1 MKRSQFRR
9 LMDILLRTLG
19 RQTRRTIAQY
29 GVPVTDA
36 QRVEVATAL
45 LPHIQRARLQS
56 HALGVQL
63 LEAQADGMG
72 LQMPEVAP
80 VRPYERQAV
89 VTVLENVTR
98 VEKPSRTGSSVTVT
112 DDNEIP
118 DDAPRVSVTVLD
130 PVTRRD
136 SRVTVEVTEDNR
148 RDPEVVKVISDRV
161 VSVAE
166 RHARMPSREAVTDT
180 VESDEAEELGEV
192 IGFAR
197 VLTGAESCGF
207 CAMLA
212 SRGPTFTEKS
222 TVGPVSREAASAFF
236 VSSRSKRYDANELK
250 AYHNNCDC
258 EVVLVR
264 EGEDWPG
271 MDQYD
276 ALERLWID
284 VTDGKRLSAE
294 GARKAFAKRFREEVA
309 NGNGGRFVPDVD

>member
-9 LMDILLRTLG
+9 LMGILLRTLG

-45 LPHIQRARLQS
+45 LPHIQRARVQS

-72 LQMPEVAP
+72 MPMPEVAP

-89 VTVLENVTR
+89 VTALENVTR
-98 VEKPSRTGSSVTVT
+98 VEKPRRTGPSVTVT

-148 RDPEVVKVISDRV
+148 RDPEVVKVVTDKAVAV
-161 VSVAE
+161 VE
-166 RHARMPSREAVTDT
+166 RHARMPSREAVTDAADA
-180 VESDEAEELGEV
+180 VDEYRGAK
-192 IGFAR
+192 IGWAR

-207 CAMLA
+207 CQMLV
-212 SRGPTFTEKS
+212 SRGPVYRSEQTA
-222 TVGPVSREAASAFF
+222 SRIGGSQ
-236 VSSRSKRYDANELK
+236 K
-250 AYHNNCDC
+250 AYHDNCDC

-264 EGEDWPG
+264 EDQDWVG
-271 MDQYD
+271 REEYE
-276 ALERLWID
+276 ALEQLWASS
-284 VTDGKRLSAE
+284 TAGTNGKSAL
-294 GARKAFAKRFREEVA
+294 KAFTAALNQEIVDGTASRFIADPDREL
-309 NGNGGRFVPDVD
+309 DTDI

>member
-45 LPHIQRARLQS
+45 LPHIQRARVQS

-72 LQMPEVAP
+72 MPMPEVAP

-89 VTVLENVTR
+89 VTALENVTR
-98 VEKPSRTGSSVTVT
+98 VEKPRRTGPSVTVT

-148 RDPEVVKVISDRV
+148 RDPEVVKVVTDKAVAV
-161 VSVAE
+161 VE
-166 RHARMPSREAVTDT
+166 RHARMPSREAVTDAADA
-180 VESDEAEELGEV
+180 VDEYRGAK
-192 IGFAR
+192 IGWAR

-207 CAMLA
+207 CQMLA
-212 SRGPTFTEKS
+212 SRGPVYRSEQTA
-222 TVGPVSREAASAFF
+222 SRIGGSQ
-236 VSSRSKRYDANELK
+236 K
-250 AYHNNCDC
+250 AYHDNCDC

-264 EGEDWPG
+264 EDQDWVG
-271 MDQYD
+271 REEYE
-276 ALERLWID
+276 ALEQLWASS
-284 VTDGKRLSAE
+284 TAGTNGKSAL
-294 GARKAFAKRFREEVA
+294 KAFTAALNQEIVDGTASRFIADPDRELE
-309 NGNGGRFVPDVD
+309 DDI

>member
-45 LPHIQRARLQS
+45 LPHIQRARVQS

-72 LQMPEVAP
+72 MPMPEVAP

-89 VTVLENVTR
+89 VTALENVTR
-98 VEKPSRTGSSVTVT
+98 VEKPRRTGPSVTVT

-148 RDPEVVKVISDRV
+148 RDPEVVKVVTDKA
-161 VSVAE
+161 VAVIE
-166 RHARMPSREAVTDT
+166 RHARMPSREAVTDAADA
-180 VESDEAEELGEV
+180 VDEYRGAK
-192 IGFAR
+192 IGWAR

-207 CAMLA
+207 CQMLV
-212 SRGPTFTEKS
+212 SRGPVYRSEQTASRIGGSQKAYHDHCDCETVLVRDDEDWEGREEYERLEQIWMQS
-222 TVGPVSREAASAFF
+222 TVGVSGQSALRAFTQAVKAA
-236 VSSRSKRYDANELK
+236 
-250 AYHNNCDC
+250 
-258 EVVLVR
+258 
-264 EGEDWPG
+264 
-271 MDQYD
+271 Q
-276 ALERLWID
+276 
-284 VTDGKRLSAE
+284 
-294 GARKAFAKRFREEVA
+294 
-309 NGNGGRFVPDVD
+309 

>member
-19 RQTRRTIAQY
+19 RQTRRTIQQY

-72 LQMPEVAP
+72 MPMPSVQP
-80 VRPYERQAV
+80 PRPYERQAV

-98 VEKPSRTGSSVTVT
+98 IQPPQRTGPSVTVT

-136 SRVTVEVTEDNR
+136 SRVTVEVTEENR
-148 RDPEVVKVISDRV
+148 RDPEVVKVVTDKAVAV
-161 VSVAE
+161 VE
-166 RHARMPSREAVTDT
+166 RHARMPSREAVTDAADAI
-180 VESDEAEELGEV
+180 DEYRGAK
-192 IGFAR
+192 IGWAR
-197 VLTGAESCGF
+197 ILTGVESCGF
-207 CAMLA
+207 CSMLA
-212 SRGPTFTEKS
+212 SRGPVYKS
-222 TVGPVSREAASAFF
+222 EQTASRIGGSQKAFH
-236 VSSRSKRYDANELK
+236 D
-250 AYHNNCDC
+250 NCDC
-258 EVVLVR
+258 ETVLVR
-264 EGEDWPG
+264 EDEDWVG
-271 MDQYD
+271 QE
-276 ALERLWID
+276 AFEELEKLWIAA
-284 VTDGKRLSAE
+284 TLTTSGKASL
-294 GARKAFAKRFREEVA
+294 KAFTAALNQEIA
-309 NGNGGRFVPDVD
+309 NGDAGRFVPDID

>member
-45 LPHIQRARLQS
+45 LPHIQRARVQS

-72 LQMPEVAP
+72 MPMPEVAP

-89 VTVLENVTR
+89 VTALENVTR
-98 VEKPSRTGSSVTVT
+98 VEKPRRTGPSVTVT

-148 RDPEVVKVISDRV
+148 RDPEVVKVVTDKAVAV
-161 VSVAE
+161 VE
-166 RHARMPSREAVTDT
+166 RHARMPSREAVTDAADA
-180 VESDEAEELGEV
+180 VDEYRGAK
-192 IGFAR
+192 IGWAR

-207 CAMLA
+207 CQMLV
-212 SRGPTFTEKS
+212 SRGPVYRSEQTASRIGGSQKAYHDHCDCETVLVRDDEDWEGREEYERLEQIWMQS
-222 TVGPVSREAASAFF
+222 TVGASGQSALRAFTQAVKAA
-236 VSSRSKRYDANELK
+236 
-250 AYHNNCDC
+250 
-258 EVVLVR
+258 
-264 EGEDWPG
+264 
-271 MDQYD
+271 Q
-276 ALERLWID
+276 
-284 VTDGKRLSAE
+284 
-294 GARKAFAKRFREEVA
+294 
-309 NGNGGRFVPDVD
+309 

>member
-19 RQTRRTIAQY
+19 RQTSRTIAQY

-63 LEAQADGMG
+63 LEAQAEAFDMP
-72 LQMPEVAP
+72 MPEVAP

-98 VEKPSRTGSSVTVT
+98 VQRPQRTGSSVTVT
-112 DDNEIP
+112 DGNEIP

-148 RDPEVVKVISDRV
+148 RDPDVVKVVAEKAVAV
-161 VSVAE
+161 VE
-166 RHARMPSREAVTDT
+166 RHARMPSREAATDAIDA
-180 VESDEAEELGEV
+180 VEESRGAK
-192 IGFAR
+192 IGWAR
-197 VLTGAESCGF
+197 ILTGAESCGW
-207 CAMLA
+207 CGMLA
-212 SRGPTFTEKS
+212 SRGP
-222 TVGPVSREAASAFF
+222 VYGSRESALHLTGRSSNYNAA
-236 VSSRSKRYDANELK
+236 ELK
-250 AYHNNCDC
+250 AYHDNCDC
-258 EVVLVR
+258 DVVLVR
-264 EGEDWPG
+264 EDEDWVG
-271 MDQYD
+271 QEAYE
-276 ALERLWID
+276 ALEQLWID
-284 VTDGKRLSAE
+284 STQTASGKSAL
-294 GARKAFAKRFREEVA
+294 RAFTAALNQEIA
-309 NGNGGRFVPDVD
+309 NGDAGRFVPDID

>member
-9 LMDILLRTLG
+9 LMEILLRTLG
-19 RQTRRTIAQY
+19 RQTRRTIQQY

-72 LQMPEVAP
+72 LPMPEVAP

-98 VEKPSRTGSSVTVT
+98 VEKPSRTGPSVTVT

-148 RDPEVVKVISDRV
+148 RDPEVVKVVADKAVAV
-161 VSVAE
+161 VE
-166 RHARMPSREAVTDT
+166 RHARMPSREAVTDAADA
-180 VESDEAEELGEV
+180 VDEYRGAKVGW
-192 IGFAR
+192 AR

-212 SRGPTFTEKS
+212 SRGPVYKS
-222 TVGPVSREAASAFF
+222 EQTASRIGGSQKAFH
-236 VSSRSKRYDANELK
+236 D
-250 AYHNNCDC
+250 NCDC
-258 EVVLVR
+258 ETVLVR
-264 EGEDWPG
+264 EDEDWVG
-271 MDQYD
+271 QEAYEE
-276 ALERLWID
+276 LEKLWIAA
-284 VTDGKRLSAE
+284 TQTTSGKASLKSFTAALNHE
-294 GARKAFAKRFREEVA
+294 IA
-309 NGNGGRFVPDVD
+309 NGDAGRFVPDID

>member
-45 LPHIQRARLQS
+45 LPHIQRARVQS

-72 LQMPEVAP
+72 MPMPEVAP

-89 VTVLENVTR
+89 VTALENVTR
-98 VEKPSRTGSSVTVT
+98 IEKPRRTGPSVTVT

-148 RDPEVVKVISDRV
+148 RDPEVVKVVTDKAVAV
-161 VSVAE
+161 VE
-166 RHARMPSREAVTDT
+166 RHARMPSREAVTDAADA
-180 VESDEAEELGEV
+180 VDEYRGAK
-192 IGFAR
+192 IGWAR

-207 CAMLA
+207 CQMLV
-212 SRGPTFTEKS
+212 SRGPVYRSEQTASRIGGSQKAYHDHCDCETVLVRDDEDWEGREEYERLEQIWMQS
-222 TVGPVSREAASAFF
+222 TVGASGQSALRAFTQAVKAA
-236 VSSRSKRYDANELK
+236 
-250 AYHNNCDC
+250 
-258 EVVLVR
+258 
-264 EGEDWPG
+264 
-271 MDQYD
+271 Q
-276 ALERLWID
+276 
-284 VTDGKRLSAE
+284 
-294 GARKAFAKRFREEVA
+294 
-309 NGNGGRFVPDVD
+309 

>member
-45 LPHIQRARLQS
+45 LPHIQRARVQS

-72 LQMPEVAP
+72 MPMPEVAP

-89 VTVLENVTR
+89 VTALENVTR
-98 VEKPSRTGSSVTVT
+98 VERPRRTGPSVTVT

-148 RDPEVVKVISDRV
+148 RDPEVVKVVTDKAVAV
-161 VSVAE
+161 VE
-166 RHARMPSREAVTDT
+166 RHARMPSREVVTDAADA
-180 VESDEAEELGEV
+180 VDEYRGAK
-192 IGFAR
+192 IGWAR
-197 VLTGAESCGF
+197 VLTGVESCGF
-207 CAMLA
+207 CQMLV
-212 SRGPTFTEKS
+212 SRGPVYRSEQTASRIGGSQKAYHDHCDCETVLVRDGEDWEGREEYERLEQVWMQS
-222 TVGPVSREAASAFF
+222 TVGASGQSALRAFTQAVKAA
-236 VSSRSKRYDANELK
+236 
-250 AYHNNCDC
+250 
-258 EVVLVR
+258 
-264 EGEDWPG
+264 
-271 MDQYD
+271 Q
-276 ALERLWID
+276 
-284 VTDGKRLSAE
+284 
-294 GARKAFAKRFREEVA
+294 
-309 NGNGGRFVPDVD
+309 